1 MKISIDERLEKF
13 AEKSVEDG
21 FSRSASEIVE
31 EGLRLIEARDAALL
45 LVRQRL
51 ERSIADGGDISQSEM
66 DDALDATTADL
77 KSKGY

>member
-13 AEKSVEDG
+13 VEKSVEDG

>member
-21 FSRSASEIVE
+21 LYRSASQIVE
-31 EGLRLIEARDAALL
+31 EGLRLIEARDSALS

>member
-1 MKISIDERLEKF
+1 MKISIDERWEKF
-13 AEKSVEDG
+13 VEKSVEDG
-21 FSRSASEIVE
+21 LYRSASEIVE
-31 EGLRLIEARDAALL
+31 EGLRLIEARDAALS

-66 DDALDATTADL
+66 DDALDATTAEL

>member
-13 AEKSVEDG
+13 VEKSVEDG
-21 FSRSASEIVE
+21 LYGSASEIVE
-31 EGLRLIEARDAALL
+31 EGLRLVEARDAALS

-51 ERSIADGGDISQSEM
+51 ERSIGNGGDISQSEM